1 MFPFFKPD
9 RKLEFL
15 IYLLRLQC
23 RNSANISAFSL
34 IALVRTSVSWHAL
47 DVLKIKIYFSISSLH
62 TSENEKETVDLFL
75 HISPVVSMLA

>member
-1 MFPFFKPD
+1 MFLFFKPD

-23 RNSANISAFSL
+23 RNSANISAFLL

-62 TSENEKETVDLFL
+62 TSENENGLVDLSL
-75 HISPVVSMLA
+75 HTFPIVSMLG